1 MFDGGLHHL
10 HAWITFGSASY
21 PASRHV
27 DFYVSA
33 LLAIAI
39 LTLLHLRPLHYGV
52 LLPEM
57 PGAEHVLLD
66 GQVVPLVDKPP
77 PQNLTRKVNLIFV
90 EKIEAIYFTHSH
102 RSQLVRRVF
111 LSLALLLSFV
121 AATVIL
127 MVAYLEANTESQG
140 PKRAYALLLSMIMC
154 LCILAC
160 LSQLSNTRSVPEQPR
175 SQ

>member
-90 EKIEAIYFTHSH
+90 EKIEAIYFTH

-160 LSQLSNTRSVPEQPR
+160 LSQLPNTRPVPEQPQ
-175 SQ
+175 SE

>member
-57 PGAEHVLLD
+57 PGAAHVLLD

-77 PQNLTRKVNLIFV
+77 AQNLTRKVNLIFV
-90 EKIEAIYFTHSH
+90 KKKFTLLTVTGLSWCGECSCPW
-102 RSQLVRRVF
+102 RFFFL
-111 LSLALLLSFV
+111 LSLQPSSSWLP
-121 AATVIL
+121 IL
-127 MVAYLEANTESQG
+127 RRTQKA
-140 PKRAYALLLSMIMC
+140 KD
-154 LCILAC
+154 
-160 LSQLSNTRSVPEQPR
+160 PR
-175 SQ
+175 ELMLFSSA